1 MTAIMPSNR
10 ARRWTTVADGQRIRE
25 LRHQCGLSRAQLAER
40 AGISLH
46 TIARLEREH
55 RTGCRT
61 RTLARIAATLGQ
73 PPGMIAAVTLRDH
86 VTAGDTTK

>member
-1 MTAIMPSNR
+1 MTATTPGNR

-25 LRHQCGLSRAQLAER
+25 LRHQCGLGQAQLADR
-40 AGISLH
+40 AGVSLH
-46 TIARLEREH
+46 TVARLERQH

-61 RTLARIAATLGQ
+61 RTLARIAAALGQ
-73 PPGMIAAVTLRDH
+73 PPGTITAVTLRDH